1 MILMKISSYLILEAE
16 HRHTIRRKC
25 ICNPIWLAIAFSLFG
40 TVGYLAFFGRAAVFH
55 IGAVEYQAVLFF
67 ARYATHI
74 IRTLDRREIA
84 DKQQVVFPVGDQ
96 RTKL

>member
-25 ICNPIWLAIAFSLFG
+25 ICNSIWLAIAFSLFG
-40 TVGYLAFFGRAAVFH
+40 TVGYLAFFGRTAVFH

-67 ARYATHI
+67 ARYATCLLY
-74 IRTLDRREIA
+74 TSDAA
-84 DKQQVVFPVGDQ
+84 DE
-96 RTKL
+96 

>member
-25 ICNPIWLAIAFSLFG
+25 ICNPIWLAIAFAVFG
-40 TVGYLAFFGRAAVFH
+40 AVDHLAFFGRTAVFH

-67 ARYATHI
+67 ARYAAHVV
-74 IRTLDRREIA
+74 RSLDWCEVA
-84 DKQQVVFPVGDQ
+84 DKQQIVLAC
-96 RTKL
+96 R

>member
-40 TVGYLAFFGRAAVFH
+40 TVGYLAFFGRAAVFDV
-55 IGAVEYQAVLFF
+55 GAVEYQAVLFF
-67 ARYATHI
+67 ARYAAHVV
-74 IRTLDRREIA
+74 RSLDWCEVA
-84 DKQQVVFPVGDQ
+84 DKQQIVLPVGDQ

>member
-55 IGAVEYQAVLFF
+55 IGAVEYQGGTVFL
-67 ARYATHI
+67 RGTPHI
-74 IRTLDRREIA
+74 
-84 DKQQVVFPVGDQ
+84 
-96 RTKL
+96 

>member
-40 TVGYLAFFGRAAVFH
+40 TVGYLAFFGRAAVFDV
-55 IGAVEYQAVLFF
+55 GAVELNAVCGHSLN
-67 ARYATHI
+67 I
-74 IRTLDRREIA
+74 CLDAGASTGITSS
-84 DKQQVVFPVGDQ
+84 DC
-96 RTKL
+96 